1 MLVIGAAFPGEG
13 WKDKAVLKEQ
23 ERMRV
28 NRWYGVEQHAGSGS
42 VYGGGGRLW
51 LCLDTRFART
61 LKEK

>member
-42 VYGGGGRLW
+42 VYGGGGGCGCVWTPDLR
-51 LCLDTRFART
+51 
-61 LKEK
+61 EH